1 MPKSITSTKSSS
13 STNSFSSKNFL
24 SDITKDLIKE
34 LAKPRNKNKLR
45 SIGLYIFDNVKL
57 YLYTIILML
66 ILAFVMN
73 TAQFYYYISTRNFTP
88 TQ

>member
-1 MPKSITSTKSSS
+1 MPKSTVS
-13 STNSFSSKNFL
+13 STNSTSTFSSKNFL

-34 LAKPRNKNKLR
+34 LAKPRNKKRLQ
-45 SIGLYIFDNVKL
+45 SIGLYIFDTVKL

-73 TAQFYYYISTRNFTP
+73 TAQFYYYISYVKAL
-88 TQ
+88 